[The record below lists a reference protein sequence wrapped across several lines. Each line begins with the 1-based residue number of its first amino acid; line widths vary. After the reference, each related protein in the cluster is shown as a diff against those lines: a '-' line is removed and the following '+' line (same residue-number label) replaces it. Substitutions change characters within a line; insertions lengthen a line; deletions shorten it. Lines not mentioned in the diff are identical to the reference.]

1 MKTINDGERDS
12 LLTVIIEFKHQV
24 VSSFILIKNN
34 LLANYI
40 QRDQNALLLTRDT
53 VDGRMVAPDY
63 ERGLPLCLPTPHTL
77 DYCWKTTHLS
87 TYKK

>member
-1 MKTINDGERDS
+1 MMTINDGERES
-12 LLTVIIEFKHQV
+12 LFTIIIEFKHQV
-24 VSSFILIKNN
+24 VSSFILINIK

-40 QRDQNALLLTRDT
+40 QRDQTALLLTRDT

-63 ERGLPLCLPTPHTL
+63 ERGPPLCLLRPHTL
-77 DYCWKTTHLS
+77 DYCWKTRHLS